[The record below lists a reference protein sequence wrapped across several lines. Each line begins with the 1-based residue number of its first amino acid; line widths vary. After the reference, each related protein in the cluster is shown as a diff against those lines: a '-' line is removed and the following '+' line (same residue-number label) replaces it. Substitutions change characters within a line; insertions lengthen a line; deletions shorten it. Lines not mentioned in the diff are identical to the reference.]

1 MTIRSG
7 GRPRGDRSPQARPY
21 DADAYAT
28 ASEPVYE
35 PARRGGRGDRGGGS
49 RGGGGLWG
57 LVRFLLFALV
67 LAGLVLIAL
76 LTALRPLV
84 NHAILGWAAENP
96 AALNISFVKDI
107 VRDDLGPKLTDPMS
121 TDPSQVEFVVQPGDT
136 ASSIATR
143 LQGEGLLADQRAFVF
158 ISVDRDLTAALQQGT
173 FLLRKNMTPDQM
185 VTALLDP
192 PANPY
197 VDIALRPGLRLEQ
210 ITAKL
215 ETLPLEMDVQDFYD
229 LVKHPT
235 AELLTDYP
243 WLKTALAD
251 APDGASLEGFL
262 WAGTYRVLPD
272 TTPEELVRDMLDKF
286 IAAVGQ
292 DRLDVAKSRGL
303 DFYQV
308 LTLASIVEREAFLD
322 SDRPLIAGVY
332 QNRLDPK
339 LFPTRLL
346 QSDPTIFFVH
356 DSLQLATDPIANWV
370 SYVFWAPIKGG
381 LTDDE
386 LPPDLAPYNT
396 YTHAGLPPGPID
408 TPSLPSID
416 AALAPNTSTGY
427 LFFIAKGDGSNET
440 AFAKT
445 YKDHLKNV
453 AKYGKP

>member
-7 GRPRGDRSPQARPY
+7 GRPRGDRSPQTRPY
-21 DADAYAT
+21 DPDAYAT
-28 ASEPVYE
+28 SAAPDYE
-35 PARRGGRGDRGGGS
+35 PSRRGGRGDRHGS
-49 RGGGGLWG
+49 GRGGGPWG
-57 LVRFLLFALV
+57 VIRFLLFALV

-84 NHAILGWAAENP
+84 NSAILGWAADNP
-96 AALNISFVKDI
+96 AALGISFVKDI
-107 VRDDLGPKLTDPMS
+107 VREDLGTKLTAPVS
-121 TDPSQVEFVVQPGDT
+121 TDPSQVEFVVQSGDT
-136 ASSIATR
+136 ASAIATR
-143 LQGEGLLADQRAFVF
+143 LQQEGLLADKRAFVF
-158 ISVDRDLTAALQQGT
+158 ISIDRNLTGALQQGT
-173 FLLRKNMTPDQM
+173 FLLRKDMTPDQM
-185 VTALLDP
+185 VSALLDP

-197 VDIALRPGLRLEQ
+197 VDIALRTGLRLEQ

-215 ETLPLEMDVQDFYD
+215 QTLPLQMNVQDFYD
-229 LVKHPT
+229 LAKHPT
-235 AELLTDYP
+235 AELLDSYP
-243 WLKTALAD
+243 WLKAALAD
-251 APDGASLEGFL
+251 APAGASLEGFL

-272 TTPEELVRDMLDKF
+272 TTPEELIRLMLDKF
-286 IAAVGQ
+286 IAGVGQ

-303 DFYQV
+303 TFYQV
-308 LTLASIVEREAFLD
+308 LILASIVEREAFLD

-356 DSLQLATDPIANWV
+356 DSLQLRTLALPKWPL
-370 SYVFWAPIKGG
+370 YVFWAPIKGG
-381 LTDDE
+381 LTTDT

-396 YTHAGLPPGPID
+396 YTHAGLPPGPLD
-408 TPSLPSID
+408 TPSLPSLD
-416 AALAPNTSTGY
+416 AALQPNTATGY

-453 AKYGKP
+453 AKYGTP